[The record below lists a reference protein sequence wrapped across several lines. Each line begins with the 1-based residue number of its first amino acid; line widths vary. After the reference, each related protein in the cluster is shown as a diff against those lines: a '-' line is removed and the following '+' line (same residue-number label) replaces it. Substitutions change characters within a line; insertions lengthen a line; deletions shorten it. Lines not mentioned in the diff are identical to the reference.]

1 MEREKTAVVL
11 NDELGGMAYAF
22 QRAGFQVLCDVVPN
36 ENSMEIAEKNLQD
49 KYGIQIRKLSE
60 ETYLEIPSAL
70 ILVGKIKMGP
80 GIWSRKMVEMLPEL
94 YENKN
99 FYRYIEKCEPQLFCM
114 EASNVYAGY
123 EEWRQWKQWCISRGY
138 KINQKILD
146 IEKITGLPIREKRL
160 YIVGNKGETAFEL
173 FDNGEEKS
181 TIPWNAILDETLE
194 EPFVE
199 IKEIK
204 SLDYEGDGIYD
215 RRTSGY
221 QKSETVS
228 MATRTNPLLV
238 KNGKARY
245 LSVRE
250 IARLKG
256 YPEEYDFSGVSKWV
270 VRDCL
275 RRSVN
280 VYLYCLL
287 AEQIRKTFFEEC
299 AGNETEIPR
308 RKSRSTV
315 ELEGDEMER
324 RFDVF
329 VSSTY
334 EDLIEERKE
343 ITQAVLECD
352 CMPVGMEMFPAS
364 NLEQWEFIKKVIDKA
379 DIYLVV
385 IAGKYGTP
393 GRDENGKLMS
403 YTEMEFNYALASG
416 KPILAFEYKNIDK
429 LTRDKVELDG
439 KKAKALEVFRK
450 KVQKDRIVKFYSNKD
465 ELKAHVLASL
475 NNMKKQITTG
485 GWIRA
490 NQSSFDGKKELEEKV
505 RKLESN
511 QERWLQEKRQLE
523 EEREKILLQL
533 NEVKAGWLVSQ
544 ERENTLKKKYEN
556 ALLKVGDFSKKVDAA
571 KEELSELSE
580 EMRELKS

>member
-22 QRAGFQVLCDVVPN
+22 QRAGFQVLYDVVPN
-36 ENSMEIAEKNLQD
+36 EKSMEIAEKNLQD

-70 ILVGKIKMGP
+70 ILVGKKMGP
-80 GIWSRKMVEMLPEL
+80 SIWSRKMVEMPPEP

-99 FYRYIEKCEPQLFCM
+99 FYRYIEKCEPQIFCM
-114 EASNVYAGY
+114 ETSNVYAGY
-123 EEWRQWKQWCISRGY
+123 EELRQWEQWYISRGY

-173 FDNGEEKS
+173 FGNGEEKS
-181 TIPWNAILDETLE
+181 MIPWNVILDEISE
-194 EPFVE
+194 EPF
-199 IKEIK
+199 KEIEK
-204 SLDYEGDGIYD
+204 IRGMDYEGDGIYD
-215 RRTSGY
+215 RRTSRY

-238 KNGKARY
+238 RKGKARY

-393 GRDENGKLMS
+393 GRDENGKPMS

-439 KKAKALEVFRK
+439 EKAKALEVFRK

-533 NEVKAGWLVSQ
+533 NEVKAGWLASQ

-556 ALLKVGDFSKKVDAA
+556 ALLKVGDFSKKVDAV
-571 KEELSELSE
+571 KVELSELSE
-580 EMRELKS
+580 EMSGLKS

>member
-49 KYGIQIRKLSE
+49 KYGIQIRKVSE

-80 GIWSRKMVEMLPEL
+80 GIWSRKMVEMPPEL

-114 EASNVYAGY
+114 EAPNVYAGY
-123 EEWRQWKQWCISRGY
+123 EEWRQWEQWCISHGY
-138 KINQKILD
+138 KIKQKILD
-146 IEKITGLPIREKRL
+146 IGKITGLPIREERR
-160 YIVGNKGETAFEL
+160 YIVGSKGKTAFE
-173 FDNGEEKS
+173 FFGNGEEKS
-181 TIPWNAILDETLE
+181 TIPWNAILDETPE
-194 EPFVE
+194 EPFIE

-204 SLDYEGDGIYD
+204 NLDYEGDGIYD
-215 RRTSGY
+215 WRGLRYRWS
-221 QKSETVS
+221 QTVS
-228 MATRTNPLLV
+228 INTRFPLLV
-238 KNGKARY
+238 ENGKARY

-256 YPEEYDFSGVSKWV
+256 YPDKYDFSGVSKSV

-393 GRDENGKLMS
+393 GRDENGKPMS

-439 KKAKALEVFRK
+439 EKAKALEVFRK

-533 NEVKAGWLVSQ
+533 NEVKAGWLASQ

-556 ALLKVGDFSKKVDAA
+556 ALLKVGDFSKKVDAV

-580 EMRELKS
+580 EMSGLKS